1 MKKFFVLFSIFFALT
16 GCSFIGDTKYLKKKI
31 VGVSNVKTQEEVENK
46 SSVNSKKIKIDG
58 VKREKNIVYSPVMGY
73 GSIPKEER
81 LSYADNTDNSY
92 GLFEYRFYYDYSI
105 PDTIFLLIDVDA
117 KHRFISVTDE
127 TNRNFEITKGW
138 EKNTKK
144 MLKET
149 VRYVELYTI
158 SLPFEYIEQRQE
170 DRAIVLNLQSDN
182 KFSFMDNLFLVTD
195 LDRSRTFHIP
205 QYYIKGFLNAIQQKA
220 LDKL

>member
-46 SSVNSKKIKIDG
+46 SSVKSKKIKIDG
-58 VKREKNIVYSPVMGY
+58 VKRKKTIVHSPVMGY

-92 GLFEYRFYYDYSI
+92 GLFEYRFYYDYSK

-117 KHRFISVTDE
+117 EYRFISVTDE

-138 EKNTKK
+138 EKNIMIKDY
-144 MLKET
+144 

-158 SLPFEYIEQRQE
+158 SLPFEYVEQRQE
-170 DRAIVLNLQSDN
+170 DKAIILNLQSDN
-182 KFSFMDNLFLVTD
+182 KFSFTDNLFRVTG

-220 LDKL
+220 PDKL